1 MLCGVWRTLELLW
14 RGGIVTLLC
23 DATTNFVATSTV
35 PIDVTFSYWILSY
48 CTSFPPIVSCVALEV
63 CVRLS
68 YWDKFYHNSIN
79 PVPGGCN
86 RDRTVLYKNWSF
98 VHNIGGWGVLQGFII
113 KVYWVDSMMQN
124 IAVRQSEGR
133 CWFGIVMLLDHPST
147 TTQCLGGD
155 FLQQIRWNISLL
167 CIYVVWLFGNRK
179 RQIHNLMSTQGWQRP
194 PIKFPF
200 YTP

>member
-14 RGGIVTLLC
+14 RGGFVTLLC

-98 VHNIGGWGVLQGFII
+98 VHNIGGWSVLQGFII

-124 IAVRQSEGR
+124 IAVRSMLIWNCNAIGSPLHHHTMSRGR
-133 CWFGIVMLLDHPST
+133 FST
-147 TTQCLGGD
+147 TNQMKYFSPLH
-155 FLQQIRWNISLL
+155 L
-167 CIYVVWLFGNRK
+167 CGLTF
-179 RQIHNLMSTQGWQRP
+179 WQ
-194 PIKFPF
+194 
-200 YTP
+200 